1 MNAIKTLRDNVVS
14 ISPQTS
20 APDEWQQ
27 KLLRIAEHRDRKA
40 FNELFA
46 HFAPKIKAFALSK
59 PYGHNPSQFADE
71 LIQEVMIKIW
81 NKADNYNPAY
91 AGASTWIFTIARN
104 CRIDMIRKNNRHSYP
119 LESDELLEVEDEDGV
134 LPFQA
139 AQQQHYERDV
149 REYLNALPHD
159 QAQII
164 AKVYM
169 EGKSHNEV
177 AEELDLPLGTVKS
190 RVRLALTKLKV
201 MVAH

>member
-1 MNAIKTLRDNVVS
+1 MNAIKIRRDNVVS
-14 ISPQTS
+14 LVPQSSTH
-20 APDEWQQ
+20 DEWQL
-27 KLLRIAEHRDRKA
+27 KLLKVAESQDKKA
-40 FNELFA
+40 FSELFA
-46 HFAPKIKAFALSK
+46 HFGPKIKAFAMAK
-59 PYGHNPSQFADE
+59 PYTSNPSQFADE

-81 NKADNYNPAY
+81 NKADNYNPNV

-104 CRIDMIRKNNRHSYP
+104 CRIDLIRKNQRHSFP
-119 LESDELLEVEDEDGV
+119 LESDELFEIEDEDSV
-134 LPFQA
+134 LQFQSV
-139 AQQQHYERDV
+139 QQQNYERDL
-149 REYLNALPHD
+149 RECLNQLPHE

-177 AEELDLPLGTVKS
+177 AEELGLPLGTVKS